1 MIPTTQTRETSTP
14 GHNVRILGI
23 LPTKL
28 YDCFM
33 AKMDSLAKVLVK
45 LHIGPN
51 AVSFLGFL
59 AGMGAGLLFA
69 INLHVWAAVLIL
81 ISGIFD
87 VVDGKVAAQAN
98 KKSLYGAIFD
108 STLDRYS
115 EFFIYLGLAVYF
127 RNRWPLWLL
136 FFTFLGS
143 TMVSYTRARAEGLG
157 IECKIGFMQRAER
170 LLLLITGTL
179 IGSIF
184 KVFDL
189 AMIVAL
195 ITIAIISNIT
205 AFERT
210 LHVRKIE
217 IRREKGEGGL
227 KA

>member
-1 MIPTTQTRETSTP
+1 MTQTVGTETAT
-14 GHNVRILGI
+14 HKVRILGI

-28 YDCFM
+28 YDWFM
-33 AKMDSLAKVLVK
+33 AKMGSLANVLVK
-45 LHIGPN
+45 LHVSPN
-51 AVSFLGFL
+51 VVSFLGLL

-69 INLHVWAAVLIL
+69 INLHVWAAVLII
-81 ISGIFD
+81 ISGVSDI
-87 VVDGKVAAQAN
+87 VDGKVAAQAN

-127 RNRWPLWLL
+127 RNRWPLWIL

-157 IECKIGFMQRAER
+157 IECKVGFMQRAER
-170 LLLLITGTL
+170 ILLLILGTL

-184 KVFDL
+184 KVFDP
-189 AMIVAL
+189 AMIVVLTAIAL
-195 ITIAIISNIT
+195 ISNFT

-210 LHVRKIE
+210 LYVRKIE
-217 IRREKGEGGL
+217 IQKEKGEGGL